1 MRAYFDDGNS
11 IILSFIA
18 YRAISGSRSFML
30 GDLNLNRIGKMY
42 SKESLSCLRKIKM
55 EVVVGIAGG

>member
-1 MRAYFDDGNS
+1 
-11 IILSFIA
+11 
-18 YRAISGSRSFML
+18 ML